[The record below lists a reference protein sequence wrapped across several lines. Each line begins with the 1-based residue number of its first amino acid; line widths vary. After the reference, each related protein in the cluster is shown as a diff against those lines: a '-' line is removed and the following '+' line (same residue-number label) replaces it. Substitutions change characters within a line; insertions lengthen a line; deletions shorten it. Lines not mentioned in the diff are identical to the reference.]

1 MSREAVFL
9 QNLYGDCFD
18 AGRLLE
24 LRCVNRHADQAEQKF
39 FSSVE
44 EFLNVTRTQIPEW
57 DYYFGINPRD
67 SRNGTTDAVTH
78 ASCVWAD
85 LDWKSFEG
93 GQEEAIKRIKNFP
106 LGPTVVVESGNGFH
120 VYWLFK
126 EPEELEDIDSFRRT
140 VKGVQKILGSDKV
153 DDLPRVLRVPGTLN
167 YKDLK
172 HVLPCKI
179 IFAEYSRRYVISDFE
194 PFAISPEEVAK
205 PHKAAAKIEE
215 VIPNGQRNT
224 TLASAAGTMRRRGMI
239 KAEINAALNVMNQ
252 DRCRPPLPESEV
264 TKIGGNVSR
273 YPAGKNALLSPGTQP
288 TISIAEILTK
298 AGFDELTEDSSGD
311 DIERAIRNLGHQLE
325 GADQVRRMVAR
336 EEAAKLLS
344 VQLKIKGPMALL
356 DPVLKVQDKQTGK
369 RVMDE
374 QVLEPWPEVVN
385 GAELLDEIRG
395 WIGGY
400 VFAPEESIN
409 SIALWAVATWF
420 VEFTYFAPLLTLLS
434 PTIQS
439 GKTLVIDLLEWICR
453 ETVRTSG
460 VGITPA
466 VIFRLNEKRQPTF
479 LIDEAE
485 KLSGRNADKEIIG
498 LLNEGYRR
506 GGKVQR
512 CGDKS
517 NNFDVE
523 EFEAFGFRLLAS
535 TEKLWGSI
543 IDRSII
549 VRISR
554 KPRSQIMRR
563 FVGRKV
569 RAEGGVLAQKIL
581 RFTQDNSTEFEG
593 VQITTPR
600 PQWLADRACDNW
612 SPLFTVAELAGGDWP
627 KKAVNSAKLLC
638 ASAEDSDRAEKLIH
652 DTYRIFKDE
661 GWPEVIK
668 SGDLADALNKIESSP
683 WSEYG
688 RGKGITPNKIA
699 AMFRAFEIRPDQRRD
714 SSKKVTRGYW
724 QKDLEDTFNRYIPPS
739 ELVQVVQ
746 PNKDGGSSDSQ
757 SGTEKESC
765 TTSKTPETR
774 TSTESVPL
782 YHSETGDTGGSPSKG
797 DL

>member
-1 MSREAVFL
+1 MADSPMLRALAYAKKGKKIFPIKPRGKTPLTSHGFKDATMEPQQIRRWWTQWPEANIGMPTGEGSGVLVLDVDPRNGGTESLYRL
-9 QNLYGDCFD
+9 QDEH
-18 AGRLLE
+18 GRLPDTSSQKTGGQGTHFLFE
-24 LRCVNRHADQAEQKF
+24 YPTGQSIRSTTLNGYSGLDIKADGGYILLPP
-39 FSSVE
+39 S
-44 EFLNVTRTQIPEW
+44 RTQHPYSWVDPTIKPTPLPPWLLDLIVERSRPNAEPLPDTIPV
-57 DYYFGINPRD
+57 GR
-67 SRNGTTDAVTH
+67 
-78 ASCVWAD
+78 
-85 LDWKSFEG
+85 
-93 GQEEAIKRIKNFP
+93 
-106 LGPTVVVESGNGFH
+106 
-120 VYWLFK
+120 
-126 EPEELEDIDSFRRT
+126 
-140 VKGVQKILGSDKV
+140 
-153 DDLPRVLRVPGTLN
+153 
-167 YKDLK
+167 
-172 HVLPCKI
+172 
-179 IFAEYSRRYVISDFE
+179 
-194 PFAISPEEVAK
+194 
-205 PHKAAAKIEE
+205 
-215 VIPNGQRNT
+215 RNT
-224 TLASAAGTMRRRGMI
+224 TLASAAGTMRRRGLTG
-239 KAEINAALNVMNQ
+239 AEINAALQAMNQ

-264 TKIGGNVSR
+264 TKIGENVSR

-369 RVMDE
+369 RVMEE

-563 FVGRKV
+563 
-569 RAEGGVLAQKIL
+569 
-581 RFTQDNSTEFEG
+581 
-593 VQITTPR
+593 
-600 PQWLADRACDNW
+600 
-612 SPLFTVAELAGGDWP
+612 
-627 KKAVNSAKLLC
+627 
-638 ASAEDSDRAEKLIH
+638 
-652 DTYRIFKDE
+652 
-661 GWPEVIK
+661 
-668 SGDLADALNKIESSP
+668 
-683 WSEYG
+683 
-688 RGKGITPNKIA
+688 
-699 AMFRAFEIRPDQRRD
+699 
-714 SSKKVTRGYW
+714 
-724 QKDLEDTFNRYIPPS
+724 
-739 ELVQVVQ
+739 
-746 PNKDGGSSDSQ
+746 
-757 SGTEKESC
+757 
-765 TTSKTPETR
+765 
-774 TSTESVPL
+774 
-782 YHSETGDTGGSPSKG
+782 
-797 DL
+797 